1 MTSEHV
7 LQSDQHHGPR
17 PRDAAEA
24 QADHALQHALA
35 LNALLKFRRDFSHAV
50 LLNLVTPLARR
61 HEIIER
67 WFLISGRADHLFLA
81 AVRVLGAS
89 ITLYL
94 VRRHDR
100 WSPDKFRAG
109 RSLIRT
115 GAGRLVSL

>member
-7 LQSDQHHGPR
+7 PQSDQHYGPR
-17 PRDAAEA
+17 RRDAAEP
-24 QADHALQHALA
+24 QADRAPQHALA
-35 LNALLKFRRDFSHAV
+35 LNALLKCRRDFSHAV
-50 LLNLVTPLARR
+50 LLNLVTLLARR

-100 WSPDKFRAG
+100 WSGDKFRAG
-109 RSLIRT
+109 RSLIRA
-115 GAGRLVSL
+115 GAGRLV

>member
-7 LQSDQHHGPR
+7 LQSDQHHGLR

-24 QADHALQHALA
+24 RADRALQHALA
-35 LNALLKFRRDFSHAV
+35 LNALLKCRRDFSHAV
-50 LLNLVTPLARR
+50 LLNLVTLLARR

-81 AVRVLGAS
+81 AVRLGAS

-100 WSPDKFRAG
+100 WS
-109 RSLIRT
+109 
-115 GAGRLVSL
+115 V